1 MTHPIIVTGPQRSG
15 TTIAARI
22 IAEQTGGVYVDELDY
37 CLPLPDKA
45 VVQAPF
51 LLHDA
56 VSLSFVVPNVRFAFM
71 YRTPGD
77 IVASMERIQWYQDYH
92 SDPNFYPTY
101 VKHCYEFIDLLK
113 RTLRKDQWFDVQY
126 ESLAHHPLFVQD
138 RAGFTVKQHLPNVPH
153 GPTTWRNDEYI
164 RSIKGWL

>member
-51 LLHDA
+51 LLHQA
-56 VSLSFVVPNVRFAFM
+56 LEASYMIPNVRFAFM
-71 YRTPGD
+71 YRAPGD
-77 IVASMERIQWYQDYH
+77 IVASMERVEWYADWYD
-92 SDPNFYPTY
+92 DPDFYPHF
-101 VKHCYEFIDLLK
+101 VKHCYEYIDLLK
-113 RTLRKDQWFDVQY
+113 QTLRKDQWFDVQY
-126 ESLAHHPLFVQD
+126 ESLV
-138 RAGFTVKQHLPNVPH
+138 HLSLIH
-153 GPTTWRNDEYI
+153 I
-164 RSIKGWL
+164 

>member
-51 LLHDA
+51 LLHQA
-56 VSLSFVVPNVRFAFM
+56 LEASYMIPNVRFAFM
-71 YRTPGD
+71 YRAPGD
-77 IVASMERIQWYQDYH
+77 IVASMERVEWYADWYE
-92 SDPNFYPTY
+92 DPNFYPHY
-101 VKHCYEFIDLLK
+101 VKHCYEYIDLLK

-126 ESLAHHPLFVQD
+126 ESLVHHPLFVQE
-138 RAGFTVKQHLPNVPH
+138 RTGFTIKQYLPNVPE
-153 GPTTWRNDEYI
+153 GPATWRNNEYL
-164 RSIKGWL
+164 GLT

>member
-51 LLHDA
+51 LLHQA
-56 VSLSFVVPNVRFAFM
+56 LEASYMIPNVRFAFM
-71 YRTPGD
+71 YRAPGD
-77 IVASMERIQWYQDYH
+77 IVASMERVEWYADWYE
-92 SDPNFYPTY
+92 DPNFYPHY
-101 VKHCYEFIDLLK
+101 VKHCYEYIDLLK

-126 ESLAHHPLFVQD
+126 ESLVHHPLFVQE
-138 RAGFTVKQHLPNVPH
+138 RTGFTVKQYLPNVPE
-153 GPTTWRNDEYI
+153 GPATWRNDEYL
-164 RSIKGWL
+164 GFT

>member
-51 LLHDA
+51 LLHQA
-56 VSLSFVVPNVRFAFM
+56 LEASYMIPNVRFAFM
-71 YRTPGD
+71 YRAPGD
-77 IVASMERIQWYQDYH
+77 IVASMERVEWYADWYE
-92 SDPNFYPTY
+92 DPNFYPHY
-101 VKHCYEFIDLLK
+101 VKHCYEYIDLLK

-126 ESLAHHPLFVQD
+126 ESLVHHPLFVQE
-138 RAGFTVKQHLPNVPH
+138 RTGFTIKQYLPNVPE
-153 GPTTWRNDEYI
+153 GPATWRNDEYL
-164 RSIKGWL
+164 GLT